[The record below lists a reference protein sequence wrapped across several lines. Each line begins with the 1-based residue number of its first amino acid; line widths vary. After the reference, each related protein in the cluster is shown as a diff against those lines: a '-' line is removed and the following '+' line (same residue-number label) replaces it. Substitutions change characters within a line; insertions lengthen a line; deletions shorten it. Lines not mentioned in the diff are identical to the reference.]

1 MLNTLI
7 KTLFSFALIF
17 TKRASIL
24 QYNIIFAVS
33 IAILLP
39 ACSVTPP
46 TSHTKGDSKLIKAEH
61 KAAFTQAV
69 SAMQAGKTKRAQNL
83 FINLI
88 DKQPNISNAHVNLGI
103 IFIKNKSL
111 NEAENAFIQA
121 LKINPENVYAL
132 NQLGILYRQQ
142 GNFSESKSA
151 YEKAISIESE
161 YAFAH
166 LNLGIL
172 YDLYLYDFPK
182 AIEQY
187 KKYQEITD
195 DKNKQVNKWIVD
207 LERRYKK
214 SLTLK

>member
-7 KTLFSFALIF
+7 KTLFSSTLMFTRQISTLQHNCIFVVLI
-17 TKRASIL
+17 AM
-24 QYNIIFAVS
+24 
-33 IAILLP
+33 LLP
-39 ACSVTPP
+39 ACSVTSP
-46 TSHTKGDSKLIKAEH
+46 TSNTEGDSGLIKAEH

-69 SAMQAGKTKRAQNL
+69 SAMQAGESKKAQDL
-83 FINLI
+83 LINLI
-88 DKQPNISNAHVNLGI
+88 NEQPNISNAHVNLGI

-111 NEAENAFIQA
+111 NEAENAFIHA
-121 LKINPENVYAL
+121 LKINPENIYAL

-151 YEKAISIESE
+151 YEKAINIESE

-182 AIEQY
+182 AIEHY

-207 LERRYKK
+207 LERRHKK

>member
-1 MLNTLI
+1 MLNILI
-7 KTLFSFALIF
+7 KTLFSIQLTF
-17 TKRASIL
+17 TKRVSTL
-24 QYNIIFAVS
+24 QCNIIFAVS

-39 ACSVTPP
+39 ACSTTSP
-46 TSHTKGDSKLIKAEH
+46 TSHTTGDSKPINSEH
-61 KAAFTQAV
+61 KTAFTQAV
-69 SAMQAGKTKRAQNL
+69 SAMQAGQIKKAQSL
-83 FINLI
+83 FISLI
-88 DKQPNISNAHVNLGI
+88 DKQPNISNAHLNLGI

-111 NEAENAFIQA
+111 NKAEKAFTQA
-121 LKINPENVYAL
+121 LKINPENIYAL
-132 NQLGILYRQQ
+132 NQIGIVYRQQ
-142 GNFSESKSA
+142 GNFSKSKSA

-195 DKNKQVNKWIVD
+195 NKNKQVNKWIVD

>member
-1 MLNTLI
+1 
-7 KTLFSFALIF
+7 
-17 TKRASIL
+17 
-24 QYNIIFAVS
+24 
-33 IAILLP
+33 
-39 ACSVTPP
+39 
-46 TSHTKGDSKLIKAEH
+46 
-61 KAAFTQAV
+61 
-69 SAMQAGKTKRAQNL
+69 MQAGKTKKAQDL

-111 NEAENAFIQA
+111 NEAENAFMQA
-121 LKINPENVYAL
+121 LKINPENIYAL
-132 NQLGILYRQQ
+132 NQLGILHRQQ

-187 KKYQEITD
+187 KKYQKITD